1 MADCEEAWGFFPCSS
16 NVGGN
21 LILMFGYGYVLLQG
35 ATWIGDG
42 CEELL
47 GFIGPGILGGLV
59 LPVLGALPD
68 AMMVLM
74 SGMFTTSEKAQSQVA
89 VGMGTL
95 VGSTVMLLSIALGG
109 STWLGRCDLD
119 DDGVAIDRRL
129 TDNSFSF
136 SKLFFDKKTG
146 ITTEQDTPFNC
157 KIMLLS
163 SIAFLVVEIP
173 ALAGY
178 TKDPTP
184 SLVGTILCFVLL
196 VTYCAYQV
204 ILPDLQE
211 KKVKILTMCALTK
224 ELQFKQLQSLNQ
236 GLTEEALETIFSE
249 IDTDNS
255 NTVTEQELV
264 SAMVTLSV
272 GKGIVPNKSD
282 IQAWMADMDENGDG
296 TLDLKEFKTGM
307 KKWYSHYKTMGE
319 EDKKQ
324 LKKMESS
331 EYASITIEEEDS
343 EEESDDLAVP
353 VSQEVRA
360 RNGLLQVLLGV
371 LTVSIFSEPMVD
383 AVDGF
388 SDSMGLPTFYVSF
401 ILTPFASNASELVS
415 SLKFAAK
422 KKKKNISLTYSQIW
436 GAITMNNTMVLGLF
450 LLIVYTKN
458 LEWQYTA
465 ETASVLL
472 PIWLSAYWGYGN
484 VNIPTSAAGYF
495 LALYPLSLAFCVI
508 LESFGIN

>member
-1 MADCEEAWGFFPCSS
+1 MADCEEAWGFFPCST

-21 LILMFGYGYVLLQG
+21 LVLMFGYGYVLLQG

-74 SGMFTTSEKAQSQVA
+74 SGMFTSPEKAQSQVA

-109 STWLGRCDLD
+109 STWLGRCDLNA
-119 DDGVAIDRRL
+119 DGVAIDKRL
-129 TDNSFSF
+129 TDTSFSF
-136 SKLFFDKKTG
+136 SKLFFDKTTG
-146 ITTEQDTPFNC
+146 ITTEDDTPFNC

-163 SIAFLVVEIP
+163 SIAFLVVEVP

-178 TKDPTP
+178 TKDPTA
-184 SLVGTILCFVLL
+184 SLVGAILCFVLL
-196 VTYCAYQV
+196 FAYCAFQ
-204 ILPDLQE
+204 DE
-211 KKVKILTMCALTK
+211 
-224 ELQFKQLQSLNQ
+224 
-236 GLTEEALETIFSE
+236 G
-249 IDTDNS
+249 
-255 NTVTEQELV
+255 
-264 SAMVTLSV
+264 
-272 GKGIVPNKSD
+272 SD
-282 IQAWMADMDENGDG
+282 DDD
-296 TLDLKEFKTGM
+296 D
-307 KKWYSHYKTMGE
+307 
-319 EDKKQ
+319 
-324 LKKMESS
+324 
-331 EYASITIEEEDS
+331 
-343 EEESDDLAVP
+343 ESDLVVP
-353 VSQEVRA
+353 VSPGVRA

-388 SDSMGLPTFYVSF
+388 SNSMGLPTFYVSF

-458 LEWQYTA
+458 LEWKYTA

-472 PIWLSAYWGYGN
+472 PIWLSAYWGYGS

-495 LALYPLSLAFCVI
+495 LALYPLSLGFCVI
-508 LESFGIN
+508 LESLGID